1 MIYEERI
8 YKIMPGRV
16 PDIMKRFS
24 HHAVKL
30 FKKHDMQLVG
40 FWSTVVGPSNHELTY
55 ILAFQD
61 SNHRDRAWS
70 NFMSD
75 PAWIKA
81 KSESEKRW
89 ASGSRCLKPNSCPG
103 SFFTPSVI

>member
-61 SNHRDRAWS
+61 SDHRDRMQRRDRR
-70 NFMSD
+70 NEHGLGCGR
-75 PAWIKA
+75 KV
-81 KSESEKRW
+81 EEQ
-89 ASGSRCLKPNSCPG
+89 
-103 SFFTPSVI
+103 